1 MQPNFRGIMRIC
13 QITGKKA
20 MVGNHVSHSNHKT
33 KRRFDV
39 NLMTKKFYDAEK
51 DEWITLKV
59 SASGIRHIN
68 KRGLAACL
76 TDARANGYIK

>member
-1 MQPNFRGIMRIC
+1 MRIC

-20 MVGNHVSHSNHKT
+20 LVGNHVSHSNHKT

-68 KRGLAACL
+68 KRGLNACL
-76 TDARANGYIK
+76 KDARANGYMK